1 MCTLSILFSKRCLV
15 LGEHEAVPSTR
26 PCTLCRLAVDQSTDW
41 EFLIEDRKICATANA
56 VSLGQAERNAP
67 DEEGKEPD
75 TGLNYLWPGTHDQGS
90 PRRRSRR
97 KPLNQ

>member
-1 MCTLSILFSKRCLV
+1 
-15 LGEHEAVPSTR
+15 VPSTR

-41 EFLIEDRKICATANA
+41 EFLMRIEKICATANA

-67 DEEGKEPD
+67 DEGRGKNPIPASTISGRERTTKAHLGD
-75 TGLNYLWPGTHDQGS
+75 ALV
-90 PRRRSRR
+90 R